1 MSGKFITVVGVFV
14 FIILLILVCSTIYEL
29 LYPEDTADKKD
40 DKQDDGVQATAD
52 S

>member
-1 MSGKFITVVGVFV
+1 MSGKFITVAIVFV
-14 FIILLILVCSTIYEL
+14 FIILLIFVCSAIYEL

-40 DKQDDGVQATAD
+40 DKHDDAQATTD